1 MLLASQA
8 KIKYP
13 IKFKKQTE
21 TFSVCFNRVIK
32 TRKDVWKGEKS
43 TQWETQEQR
52 VSLSTSICL
61 FTNSV

>member
-21 TFSVCFNRVIK
+21 TFSVCFNRITK
-32 TRKDVWKGEKS
+32 TRKDVWKDEKS
-43 TQWETQEQR
+43 TQWGIQEQR
-52 VSLSTSICL
+52 VSLSTSL